1 MRKRQQS
8 VSKYRNHEKLRTGMK
23 VKERWVVRDKEV
35 VQAVSDEERNV
46 V

>member
-8 VSKYRNHEKLRTGMK
+8 VSKYRNEKLRTGMK

-35 VQAVSDEERNV
+35 VQAVSDEECNV